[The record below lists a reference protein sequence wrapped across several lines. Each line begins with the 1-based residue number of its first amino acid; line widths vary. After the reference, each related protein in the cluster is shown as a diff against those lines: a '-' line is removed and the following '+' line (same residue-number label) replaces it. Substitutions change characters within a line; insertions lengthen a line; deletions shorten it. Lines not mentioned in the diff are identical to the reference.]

1 MIPFLFESL
10 VSERIGIFSRGILRL
25 PLLAVLLKATPV
37 RLRAWHAATVDV
49 VAGWGL
55 RPTTRK
61 AVAYAGKHG
70 LPYVALE
77 DGFLR
82 SFGTGEHFPPLS
94 LVVDDAGIYYDC
106 TRPSALESLLSSDAD
121 VLAPD
126 AVQVRQAREKLLSA
140 GLSKY
145 NHAPDLPAGVL
156 RADDVQRVL
165 VVDQTAGDMS
175 VVKGGADA
183 ATFEAMLAA
192 ALDENPQATVYV
204 KTHPEVTSGR
214 KGGYLTG
221 VQPDVRTVVLRDA
234 VNPMSLIAQ
243 MDKVYVVSSTMGFEA
258 LLASKS
264 VVCFGVPWYAGWGV
278 TDDRQPQHAAMLR
291 RAVRRRSVD
300 ELFAAGYMRYTRYL
314 NPETRQ
320 LGSIADVTVWLNRQ
334 REMARR
340 YSGRMICVGFPRW
353 RAWNFR
359 QMLSL
364 HAKRV
369 VHARSADAAA
379 ALKPERDDCLVCWG
393 RVPPE
398 GVQELAATSG
408 VRLLRME
415 DGFVRS
421 VGLGSDLIPPQ
432 SFVLDARGIYFDPSQ
447 PSELEDMLNTRALTQ
462 HDITRAQAVRSFIVK
477 HGITKYNLEPLM
489 PVDWPSSG
497 KPVVLVPGQV
507 EDDAS
512 IRFGCDAAGV
522 CTNMGLLQ
530 AARAQFPDAFIVY
543 KPHPDV
549 VSGNR
554 RGKLVLKD
562 ALNWADHVEL
572 QASVIS
578 CIEACDTVVTMTSLT
593 GFDALLRGK
602 QVVVHGRP
610 FYAGWGLTQDKLAVP
625 RRHRTRDLD
634 ALVACAM
641 LHYPLYWDPVLKGY
655 TSCEA
660 VLRQLVQQ
668 REALRQAGRLHKLRV
683 GYIRRQ
689 FRKIKVL
696 LQSLKRNG

>member
-1 MIPFLFESL
+1 MRGNYQDFRL
-10 VSERIGIFSRGILRL
+10 GIFSRGILRL

-37 RLRAWHAATVDV
+37 HLRAWRAAPVDV

-77 DGFLR
+77 DGFVR

-106 TRPSALESLLSSDAD
+106 TRPSALEQLLSSDAD

-126 AVQVRQAREKLLSA
+126 AALVRQAREKLLSA

-145 NHAPDLPAGVL
+145 NHAPDLSAGVL
-156 RADDVQRVL
+156 RADDLQRVL

-175 VVKGGADA
+175 VAKGGADA

-258 LLASKS
+258 LLASKP

-278 TDDRQPQHAAMLR
+278 TDDRQPQHAAMRR
-291 RAVRRRSVD
+291 RAVRSRSVD

-320 LGSIADVTVWLNRQ
+320 LGSIADVTVWLDRQ

-398 GVQELAATSG
+398 GVQELAAASG

-415 DGFVRS
+415 DGFIRS

-447 PSELEDMLNTRALTQ
+447 PSELEDMLNTRALTEQ
-462 HDITRAQAVRSFIVK
+462 DITRAQAVRSFIVE

-489 PVDWPSSG
+489 PVDWRCGG

-512 IRFGCDAAGV
+512 IRFGCDASGV
-522 CTNMGLLQ
+522 CTNFGLLQ
-530 AARAQFPDAFIVY
+530 AARRQFPEAFIVY

-549 VSGNR
+549 ASGNR
-554 RGKLVLKD
+554 RGKMALRE
-562 ALNWADHVEL
+562 ALNVADHVEV
-572 QASVIS
+572 QASVVS
-578 CIEACDTVVTMTSLT
+578 CIEACDVVVTMTSLT
-593 GFDALLRGK
+593 GFDALLRSK
-602 QVVVHGRP
+602 RVVVHGRP
-610 FYAGWGLTQDKLAVP
+610 FYAGWGLTEDQLAVP
-625 RRHRTRDLD
+625 RRHRSRNLD
-634 ALVACAM
+634 ELVACAL
-641 LHYPLYWDPVLKGY
+641 LHYPLYWDPLLKGY
-655 TSCEA
+655 TTCEA
-660 VLRQLVQQ
+660 VLSQLLEQ
-668 REALRQAGRLHKLRV
+668 RESLREAGRLQALRI
-683 GYIRRQ
+683 GYVRRQ
-689 FRKIKVL
+689 WRKLGVL
-696 LQSLKRNG
+696 VRSLRRSW

>member
-1 MIPFLFESL
+1 MRGNYQDFRL
-10 VSERIGIFSRGILRL
+10 GIFSRGILRL

-37 RLRAWHAATVDV
+37 RLRAWRAAPVDV

-77 DGFLR
+77 DGFVR

-106 TRPSALESLLSSDAD
+106 TRPSALEQLLSSDAD

-126 AVQVRQAREKLLSA
+126 AALVQHAREQLLSA

-145 NHAPDLPAGVL
+145 NHAPELPESML
-156 RADDVQRVL
+156 RSGDVQRVL
-165 VVDQTAGDMS
+165 VVDQTVGDMS
-175 VVKGGADA
+175 VVKGCADA

-192 ALDENPQATVYV
+192 ALAENPHATVYV

-221 VQPDVRTVVLRDA
+221 VQPDARTVVLRDA

-258 LLASKS
+258 LLASKP

-291 RAVRRRSVD
+291 RAGRSRSVD

-320 LGSIADVTVWLNRQ
+320 LGSIADVTVWLDRQ

-353 RAWNFR
+353 RAWNSR
-359 QMLSL
+359 HMLSL

-398 GVQELAATSG
+398 GVLELAAAWN

-415 DGFVRS
+415 DGFIRS

-447 PSELEDMLNTRALTQ
+447 PSDLEDMLNTRALTAQ
-462 HDITRAQAVRSFIVK
+462 DISRAQAVRSFIVE

-489 PVDWPSSG
+489 PVDWPCGG

-512 IRFGCDAAGV
+512 IRFGCDASGV
-522 CTNMGLLQ
+522 CTNLGLLQ
-530 AARAQFPDAFIVY
+530 AARRQFPDAFIVY

-549 VSGNR
+549 ASGNR
-554 RGKLVLKD
+554 RGKMVLHE
-562 ALNWADHVEL
+562 ALNVADHVEV
-572 QASVIS
+572 QASVVS
-578 CIEACDTVVTMTSLT
+578 CIEACDVVVTMTSLT
-593 GFDALLRGK
+593 GFDALLRSK
-602 QVVVHGRP
+602 RVVVHGRP
-610 FYAGWGLTQDKLAVP
+610 FYAGWGLTEDQLAVP
-625 RRHRTRDLD
+625 RRHRSRNLD
-634 ALVACAM
+634 ELVACAL

-655 TSCEA
+655 TTCEA
-660 VLRQLVQQ
+660 VLGQLLEQ
-668 REALRQAGRLHKLRV
+668 RDSLRETGRLQTLRI
-683 GYIRRQ
+683 GYVRRQ
-689 FRKIKVL
+689 WRKIGVL
-696 LQSLKRNG
+696 VRSLRRIR